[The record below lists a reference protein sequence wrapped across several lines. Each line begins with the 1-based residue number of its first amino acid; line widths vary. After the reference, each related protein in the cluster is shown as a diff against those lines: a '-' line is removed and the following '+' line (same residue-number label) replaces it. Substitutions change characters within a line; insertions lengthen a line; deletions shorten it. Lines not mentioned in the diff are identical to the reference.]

1 MITDPS
7 IGSILPT
14 LIREI
19 ETVLS
24 QVKQREV
31 ESLVGTIVKAERVF
45 LFGAGRVGTATRAL
59 AMRLAQLGKT
69 THWIPD
75 DTTPG
80 IGKAD
85 LLIANSGSGGSM
97 STCNLV
103 SQARSFGATVAT
115 ITANPKGKIASLAD
129 VILTLPAQTFK
140 TDRSAWTSVLP
151 MGSQFELCLWILQDI
166 IALMLMKELE
176 LDETAVSSRH
186 RNLE

>member
-19 ETVLS
+19 ETALS

-31 ESLVGTIVKAERVF
+31 QSLVGTIVQAERVF
-45 LFGAGRVGTATRAL
+45 LFGAGRVGIATRAL

-80 IGKAD
+80 IGKGD
-85 LLIANSGSGGSM
+85 LLIANSGSGGSI
-97 STCNLV
+97 STYL
-103 SQARSFGATVAT
+103 
-115 ITANPKGKIASLAD
+115 SL
-129 VILTLPAQTFK
+129 IHISEPTRPY
-140 TDRSAWTSVLP
+140 
-151 MGSQFELCLWILQDI
+151 
-166 IALMLMKELE
+166 
-176 LDETAVSSRH
+176 
-186 RNLE
+186 